1 MPDESMPGRGPR
13 RAGREPGFAGRE
25 PERGDVRAPGPRP
38 ARHPQPP
45 RFGLALT
52 KRALTKRALTK
63 RAVTKRAVTK
73 RAVSQAEG
81 LMGLHAGL
89 DPAFGLHHVAHAHNA
104 ETAADPLR
112 GMEARSMR
120 AAGRENPE
128 ARESAPDERG

>member
-1 MPDESMPGRGPR
+1 MPDEPMPDEPMPGRGPR

-52 KRALTKRALTK
+52 KRALTKGAL
-63 RAVTKRAVTK
+63 TK

-104 ETAADPLR
+104 ETAADGSADGGPLHAR
-112 GMEARSMR
+112 GGA
-120 AAGRENPE
+120 ENPE